1 MENYCSNAVDSGN
14 QRENASRNNMYGCS
28 LFHSCSE
35 ISTLSSTRSQN
46 FFAEHDQAPPENLDS
61 FRHFDFTPTEKLPF
75 KSLKMLG
82 YGGQAYVDKVEYSLG
97 RTCVRKRWRISEA
110 PQANERARNQ
120 FFSEVAILKKLH
132 EECHVIRLLATYC
145 QGAELGLLHLP
156 LGQCDLN
163 VLLRKPTQERRGLIL
178 DDDLERGFGCL
189 SAALQYMHQERIRHR
204 DIKPGNILVHG
215 ASLVFT
221 DFGISR
227 DFSELSS
234 SLTHGNVVGT
244 HNYYAPEVAAD
255 RPRGCSAD
263 VFSLGC
269 VLLEIWSVLFGL
281 APEDQHSFPSLKPYY
296 RNLAEVQ
303 AWIEGKKSSENS
315 PPRAFWLQACQ
326 LMVAQA
332 PSKRPRMSNVL
343 LRLGVEYERQP
354 SVFST
359 ICCRVCLEKHIV
371 QLTEGKHD
379 ELRNTDFTWGLDV
392 GTLLDQDRPASLL
405 PNSNQ
410 DPINGKSLM
419 GLSLS
424 FCFVIRH

>member
-1 MENYCSNAVDSGN
+1 M
-14 QRENASRNNMYGCS
+14 
-28 LFHSCSE
+28 
-35 ISTLSSTRSQN
+35 LSSTRSQN

-75 KSLKMLG
+75 KSLKELG
-82 YGGQAYVDKVEYSLG
+82 HGGQAYVDKVEYISLG

-110 PQANERARNQ
+110 PQAKERARTR

-145 QGAELGLLHLP
+145 QGTELGLLHLP

-189 SAALQYMHQERIRHR
+189 SAALQYIHQERIRHR
-204 DIKPGNILVHG
+204 DIKPDNILVHG

-234 SLTHGNVVGT
+234 SLTDGYVEGT
-244 HNYYAPEVAAD
+244 HNYYAPEVAAG

-303 AWIEGKKSSENS
+303 AWIEEKKSSENS
-315 PPRAFWLQACQ
+315 PLRAFWLQACQ

-343 LRLGVEYERQP
+343 LRLREEYERQP

-359 ICCRVCLEKHIV
+359 MCCRVCLEKHIV
-371 QLTEGKHD
+371 QSTEGKHD
-379 ELRNTDFTWGLDV
+379 ELRNTDFTWSPGV
-392 GTLLDQDRPASLL
+392 GTLLDQDHPTSLF

-410 DPINGKSLM
+410 DSINGKSLM

-424 FCFVIRH
+424 FCFMIRH